1 MKGAAQIPPHV
12 RSWLAA
18 IGRKGGK
25 ASRRSLSAHDAR
37 DMVRVR
43 EARRAFREF
52 HAQCFWHMRPDLRVT
67 LADVPEVVRGLRL
80 NGGRRGYLLA
90 ARLCR

>member
-1 MKGAAQIPPHV
+1 MPV
-12 RSWLAA
+12 ESSVSDYLAA

-25 ASRRSLSAHDAR
+25 KSRRQLSSDDAR

-43 EARRAFREF
+43 ELRRAFREF
-52 HAQCFWHMRPDLRVT
+52 YARCFWFMRPDAHLT
-67 LADVPEVVRGLRL
+67 LDDLSEVVRGLRA
-80 NGGRRGYLLA
+80 NGGREGFRRA